1 MNKII
6 KKICTIGLYTV
17 LLTGTGMQLTSCNS
31 NSDSSS
37 KTNEKYSEGL
47 TFYLQ
52 DDGTYGVSAGD
63 AKSNSNITIPSS
75 YNGKTVST
83 IFTEGFKGCPN
94 LKSVIIPDSITNI
107 CSKAFE
113 DCSSLTK
120 ITLGNS
126 LASIGNLA
134 FSGCNNLTSIYYTG
148 TIIDWLK
155 IEGDL
160 PNTKSSFEN
169 FYILDENGDVIS
181 NRKKYSLLENV
192 IIPEGTIEIRDN
204 AFLNFKH
211 LISIEIP
218 NSVTTIGERAFY
230 NCSGLIS
237 VTIGNGVSTIENLA
251 FSCCYH
257 LVEVINKSSLT
268 INKGSSSNGYIGYY
282 ALNIK
287 TDGSNEIVK
296 KDNYLFYTYDNVNYL
311 IEYVGTDASLVL
323 PIDYDGASYVINNYA
338 FYSDSNLTKIVIPN
352 NVTSI
357 GSWAFR
363 NCSSLISIIIHDN
376 VTSIG
381 SYAFQNCTG
390 LETITLGSGITT
402 IESNAFDNC
411 RWLKNIY
418 YKGTPSAWNDININS
433 SGNSLLM
440 CSTKHYY
447 SETEPTD
454 TTYKYWRYVDGEPT
468 PWEI

>member
-31 NSDSSS
+31 NSSSNIS
-37 KTNEKYSEGL
+37 EKYSVGL

-63 AKSNSNITIPSS
+63 AKLNSNITIPST
-75 YNGKTVST
+75 YNGKTVTT
-83 IFTEGFKGCPN
+83 IITEGFKECPN
-94 LKSVIIPDSITNI
+94 LKSIKIPNSITNI
-107 CSKAFE
+107 GPKAFE

-126 LASIGNLA
+126 LASIGSSA

-169 FYILDENGDVIS
+169 FYILDENGDITY
-181 NRKKYSLLENV
+181 NGNTYSLLEIV
-192 IIPEGTIEIRDN
+192 IIPEGTIEIRYT
-204 AFLNFKH
+204 AFFNFKH

-230 NCSGLIS
+230 NCSGLTS
-237 VTIGNGVSTIENLA
+237 VTIGNGVNTIENLA
-251 FSCCYH
+251 FFGCYH

-268 INKGSSSNGYIGYY
+268 ITKGSSSNGYIGYY

-323 PIDYDGASYVINNYA
+323 PSDYDGASYVINNYA

-390 LETITLGSGITT
+390 LKTITLGCSVNI
-402 IESNAFDNC
+402 IEQNAFDNC
-411 RWLKNIY
+411 RWIENIY

-433 SGNSLLM
+433 SGNSLLI

-447 SETEPTD
+447 SETQPTD
-454 TTYKYWRYVDGEPT
+454 TTYKYWHYVDGEPT